1 MKTRHKSPTLVSMWM
16 LDVFCCALGCVI
28 MLWVLES
35 LSSTEH
41 AKRAKHAIINLN
53 STRLEL
59 VAAQDQLKETDRKL
73 SGIIAELQTQLAAL
87 TTDLTTVKKNLAVA
101 TTDVKTLQT
110 ALAGATD
117 DLANAKKA
125 LNLKTDDLTA
135 AKATLASTEA
145 KVQSLTDSLQKK
157 SKTAT
162 DLAAQVQTASAAEA
176 TLQKM
181 LADRKADY
189 DALTSQ
195 KKMADDR
202 LTDID
207 AKYRQLEKESKET
220 TAALAMSKKT
230 EGELGVAR
238 TTIKDLQKKIDD
250 TNASIIDLQGDK
262 KKLADKVDQLRIES
276 ENKFAGIAM
285 TGKRVVFIVDISGS
299 MKLLDEKTPDPN
311 KWPIVVETVSK
322 VMRTIP
328 DLEKYQLIIFSRSAK
343 FVYGDGEWQD
353 YKGEASLKRVVE
365 SLKATEPGGDTN
377 LYSAFDLAFRLR
389 PFDLDTIYLFS
400 DGLPTSGP
408 GLTPQQEQSLNAN
421 QQIDLLSKHLRSTLK
436 SWNITRESRRVKINS
451 IGFFYESPEVG
462 AFLWSLSRENEGSFV
477 GMSRP

>member
-1 MKTRHKSPTLVSMWM
+1 MKTRRTSPTLVSMWM

-41 AKRAKHAIINLN
+41 AKKAKTAVVQLN

-59 VAAQDQLKETDRKL
+59 VATKEQLQSTERKL
-73 SGIIAELQTQLAAL
+73 SGTIDELQTQLATL
-87 TTDLTTVKKNLAVA
+87 TTDLSTVKKNLAVA

-110 ALAGATD
+110 ALAGATEE
-117 DLANAKKA
+117 LADSKKA
-125 LNLKTDDLTA
+125 LTLKTDDLTD
-135 AKATLASTEA
+135 AKSKLAKTETR
-145 KVQSLTDSLQKK
+145 VQSLTDSLQKK
-157 SKTAT
+157 EKTAAE
-162 DLAAQVQTASAAEA
+162 LATQVRIATEAEA
-176 TLQKM
+176 ILQKM

-189 DALTSQ
+189 EALASQ

-207 AKYRQLEKESKET
+207 AKFRMLEKESKDT
-220 TAALAMSKKT
+220 TAALAMSKKS
-230 EGELGVAR
+230 EGELGLAR

-285 TGKRVVFIVDISGS
+285 TGKRVVFLIDISGS
-299 MKLLDEKTPDPN
+299 MKLLDEKTSAPN
-311 KWPIVVETVSK
+311 KWPIVIETVGK

-328 DLEKYQLIIFSRSAK
+328 DLEKFQCVVFSRDSK
-343 FVYGDGEWQD
+343 YLFGRGEWQD
-353 YKGEASLKRVVE
+353 YRGEASLKRVAE
-365 SLKATEPGGDTN
+365 ALKATEPGGDTN
-377 LYSAFDLAFRLR
+377 LYAAFDLAFRLR
-389 PFDLDTIYLFS
+389 SENLDTIYLFS

-408 GLTPQQEQSLNAN
+408 GLTPQQEQTLPAG
-421 QQIDLLSKHLRSTLK
+421 QQIDLLSKHLRTALK
-436 SWNITRESRRVKINS
+436 SWNGLRDSRRVKINS
-451 IGFFYESPEVG
+451 VGFFYESPEVG

>member
-1 MKTRHKSPTLVSMWM
+1 MWM

-41 AKRAKHAIINLN
+41 AKKAKTAVVQLN

-59 VAAQDQLKETDRKL
+59 VATKEQLQSTERKL
-73 SGIIAELQTQLAAL
+73 SGTIDELQTQLATL
-87 TTDLTTVKKNLAVA
+87 TTDLSTVKKNLAVA

-110 ALAGATD
+110 ALAGATEE
-117 DLANAKKA
+117 LADSKKA
-125 LNLKTDDLTA
+125 LTLKTDDLTD
-135 AKATLASTEA
+135 AKSKLAKTETR
-145 KVQSLTDSLQKK
+145 VQSLTDSLQKK
-157 SKTAT
+157 EKTAAE
-162 DLAAQVQTASAAEA
+162 LATQVRIATEAEA
-176 TLQKM
+176 ILQKL

-189 DALTSQ
+189 EALASQ

-207 AKYRQLEKESKET
+207 AKFRMLEKESKDT
-220 TAALAMSKKT
+220 TAALAMSKKS
-230 EGELGVAR
+230 EGELGLAR

-285 TGKRVVFIVDISGS
+285 TGKRVVFLIDISGS
-299 MKLLDEKTPDPN
+299 MKLLDEKTSAPN
-311 KWPIVVETVSK
+311 KWPIVIETVGK

-328 DLEKYQLIIFSRSAK
+328 DLEKFQCVVFSRDSK
-343 FVYGDGEWQD
+343 YLFGRGEWQD
-353 YKGEASLKRVVE
+353 YRGEASLKRVAE
-365 SLKATEPGGDTN
+365 ALKATEPGGDTN
-377 LYSAFDLAFRLR
+377 LYAAFDLAFRLR
-389 PFDLDTIYLFS
+389 SENLDTIYLFS

-408 GLTPQQEQSLNAN
+408 GLTPQQEQTLPAG
-421 QQIDLLSKHLRSTLK
+421 QQIDLLSKHLRTALK
-436 SWNITRESRRVKINS
+436 SWNGLRDSRRVKINS
-451 IGFFYESPEVG
+451 VGFFYESPEVG

>member
-41 AKRAKHAIINLN
+41 AKRAKTAIINLT
-53 STRLEL
+53 STRAEL
-59 VAAQDQLKETDRKL
+59 VAAKDQLKETELKL
-73 SGIIAELQTQLAAL
+73 TGTITELQANLNAL
-87 TTDLTTVKKNLAVA
+87 TTDLAEVKKNLAVA
-101 TTDVKTLQT
+101 TTDVKTLRT

-117 DLANAKKA
+117 DLANTKKA
-125 LNLKTDDLTA
+125 LTLKTDDLTTT
-135 AKATLASTEA
+135 KANLANTES
-145 KVQSLTDSLQKK
+145 KVQSLTDSLRKK
-157 SKTAT
+157 EKTA
-162 DLAAQVQTASAAEA
+162 AEMASQIQTASAAEA

-181 LADRKADY
+181 LADRKVDY
-189 DALTSQ
+189 DALLSQ
-195 KKMADDR
+195 KKTADDR
-202 LTDID
+202 LSDID

-220 TAALAMSKKT
+220 TAALAMSKKA
-230 EGELGVAR
+230 EGDLGVAR

-299 MKLLDEKTPDPN
+299 MKLLDERTPDPN
-311 KWPIVVETVSK
+311 KWPIVVETVVK

-328 DLEKYQLIIFSRSAK
+328 ELEKYQLVIFSRDAK

-353 YKGEASLKRVVE
+353 FKGEASLKRVAD

-389 PFDLDTIYLFS
+389 TTGLDTIYLFS

-408 GLTPQQEQSLNAN
+408 GMTPQQEQTLNAN
-421 QQIDLLSKHLRSTLK
+421 QQIELLSKHLRSTLK
-436 SWNITRESRRVKINS
+436 SWNVLRDSRRVKINS
-451 IGFFYESPEVG
+451 VGFFYESPEVG

>member
-1 MKTRHKSPTLVSMWM
+1 MWM

-41 AKRAKHAIINLN
+41 AKKAKTAVVQLN

-59 VAAQDQLKETDRKL
+59 VATKEQLQSTERKL
-73 SGIIAELQTQLAAL
+73 SGTIDELQTQLATL
-87 TTDLTTVKKNLAVA
+87 TTDLSTVKKNLAVA

-110 ALAGATD
+110 ALAGATEE
-117 DLANAKKA
+117 LADSKKA
-125 LNLKTDDLTA
+125 LTLKTDDLTD
-135 AKATLASTEA
+135 AKSKLAKTETR
-145 KVQSLTDSLQKK
+145 VQSLTDSLQKK
-157 SKTAT
+157 EKTAAE
-162 DLAAQVQTASAAEA
+162 LATQVRIATEAEA
-176 TLQKM
+176 ILQKM

-189 DALTSQ
+189 EALASQ

-207 AKYRQLEKESKET
+207 AKFRMLEKESKDT
-220 TAALAMSKKT
+220 TAALAMSKKS
-230 EGELGVAR
+230 EGELGLAR

-285 TGKRVVFIVDISGS
+285 TGKRVVFLIDISGS
-299 MKLLDEKTPDPN
+299 MKLLDEKTSAPN
-311 KWPIVVETVSK
+311 KWPIVIETVGK

-328 DLEKYQLIIFSRSAK
+328 DLEKFQCVVFSRDSK
-343 FVYGDGEWQD
+343 YLFGRGEWQD
-353 YKGEASLKRVVE
+353 YRGEASLKRVADA
-365 SLKATEPGGDTN
+365 LKATEPGGDTN
-377 LYSAFDLAFRLR
+377 LYAAFDLAFRLR
-389 PFDLDTIYLFS
+389 SENLDTIYLFS

-408 GLTPQQEQSLNAN
+408 GLTPQQEQTLPAG
-421 QQIDLLSKHLRSTLK
+421 QQIDLLSKHLRTALK
-436 SWNITRESRRVKINS
+436 SWNGLRDSRRVKINS
-451 IGFFYESPEVG
+451 VGFFYESPEVG

>member
-1 MKTRHKSPTLVSMWM
+1 MWM

-41 AKRAKHAIINLN
+41 AKKAKTAVVQLN

-59 VAAQDQLKETDRKL
+59 VATKEQLQSTERKL
-73 SGIIAELQTQLAAL
+73 SGTIDELQTQLATL
-87 TTDLTTVKKNLAVA
+87 TTDLSTVKKNLAVA

-110 ALAGATD
+110 ALAGATEE
-117 DLANAKKA
+117 LADSKKA
-125 LNLKTDDLTA
+125 LTLKTDDLTD
-135 AKATLASTEA
+135 AKSKLAKTETR
-145 KVQSLTDSLQKK
+145 VQSLTDSLQKK
-157 SKTAT
+157 EKTAAE
-162 DLAAQVQTASAAEA
+162 LATQVRIATEAEA
-176 TLQKM
+176 ILQKM

-189 DALTSQ
+189 EALASQ

-207 AKYRQLEKESKET
+207 AKFRMLEKESKDT
-220 TAALAMSKKT
+220 TAALAMSKKS
-230 EGELGVAR
+230 EGELGLAR

-285 TGKRVVFIVDISGS
+285 TGKRVVFLIDISGS
-299 MKLLDEKTPDPN
+299 MKLLDEKTSAPN
-311 KWPIVVETVSK
+311 KWPIVIETVGK

-328 DLEKYQLIIFSRSAK
+328 DLEKFQCVVFSRDSK
-343 FVYGDGEWQD
+343 YLFGRGEWQD
-353 YKGEASLKRVVE
+353 YRGEASLKRVADA
-365 SLKATEPGGDTN
+365 LKATEPGGDTN
-377 LYSAFDLAFRLR
+377 LYAAFDLAFRLR
-389 PFDLDTIYLFS
+389 SENLDTIYLFS

-408 GLTPQQEQSLNAN
+408 GMTPQQEQTLPAG
-421 QQIDLLSKHLRSTLK
+421 QQIDLLSKHLRTALK
-436 SWNITRESRRVKINS
+436 SWNGLRDSRRVKINS
-451 IGFFYESPEVG
+451 VGFFYESPEVG

>member
-1 MKTRHKSPTLVSMWM
+1 MKTRRTSPTLVSMWM

-41 AKRAKHAIINLN
+41 AKKAKTAVVQLN

-59 VAAQDQLKETDRKL
+59 VATKEQLQSTERKL
-73 SGIIAELQTQLAAL
+73 SGTINELQTQLATL
-87 TTDLTTVKKNLAVA
+87 TTDLSTVKKNLAVA

-110 ALAGATD
+110 ALAGATEE
-117 DLANAKKA
+117 LADSKKA
-125 LNLKTDDLTA
+125 LTLKTDDLTD
-135 AKATLASTEA
+135 AKSKLAKTETR
-145 KVQSLTDSLQKK
+145 VQSLTDSLQKK
-157 SKTAT
+157 EKTAAE
-162 DLAAQVQTASAAEA
+162 LATQVRIATEAEA
-176 TLQKM
+176 ILQKM

-189 DALTSQ
+189 EALASQ

-207 AKYRQLEKESKET
+207 AKFRMLEKESKDT
-220 TAALAMSKKT
+220 TAALAMSKKS
-230 EGELGVAR
+230 EGELGLAR

-285 TGKRVVFIVDISGS
+285 TGKRVVFLIDISGS
-299 MKLLDEKTPDPN
+299 MKLLDEKTSAPN
-311 KWPIVVETVSK
+311 KWPIVIETVGK

-328 DLEKYQLIIFSRSAK
+328 DLEKFQCVVFSRDSK
-343 FVYGDGEWQD
+343 YLFGRGEWQD
-353 YKGEASLKRVVE
+353 YRGEASLKRVAE
-365 SLKATEPGGDTN
+365 ALKATEPGGDTN
-377 LYSAFDLAFRLR
+377 LYAAFDLAFRLR
-389 PFDLDTIYLFS
+389 SENLDTIYLFS

-408 GLTPQQEQSLNAN
+408 GLTPQQEQTLPAG
-421 QQIDLLSKHLRSTLK
+421 QQIDLLSKHLRTALK
-436 SWNITRESRRVKINS
+436 SWNGLRDSRRVKINS
-451 IGFFYESPEVG
+451 VGFFYESPEVG

>member
-41 AKRAKHAIINLN
+41 AKTAKNAIVNLN
-53 STRLEL
+53 STRSEL
-59 VAAQDQLKETDRKL
+59 VATKQTLKETEQKL
-73 SGIIAELQTQLAAL
+73 TGVIAELQTQLAAV
-87 TTDLTTVKKNLAVA
+87 TTDLETVKKNLAVA

-117 DLANAKKA
+117 DLSNTKKA
-125 LNLKTDDLTA
+125 LNIKTNDLTTT
-135 AKATLASTEA
+135 KATLAKTETR
-145 KVQSLTDSLQKK
+145 VQSLTDSLQKK
-157 SKTAT
+157 EKTASE
-162 DLAAQVQTASAAEA
+162 LAAQVQTASATEA

-181 LADRKADY
+181 LADRKTDY
-189 DALTSQ
+189 DALLSQ

-202 LTDID
+202 LNDID
-207 AKYRQLEKESKET
+207 AKYRMLEKESKES
-220 TAALAMSKKT
+220 TAALAMSKKA
-230 EGELGVAR
+230 EGELGLAR
-238 TTIKDLQKKIDD
+238 TMIKDLQKKLDD
-250 TNASIIDLQGDK
+250 TNVNIIDLQGDK

-285 TGKRVVFIVDISGS
+285 TGKRVVFLVDISGS
-299 MKLLDEKTPDPN
+299 MKLIDEKTPDPN
-311 KWPIVVETVSK
+311 KWPIVIETIGK

-328 DLEKYQLIIFSRSAK
+328 DLEKFQVVVFSREARYL
-343 FVYGDGEWQD
+343 FGRGEWQD
-353 YKGEASLKRVVE
+353 YKGDASLKRV
-365 SLKATEPGGDTN
+365 SDALKATEPGGDTN

-389 PFDLDTIYLFS
+389 SENLDTIYLFS

-421 QQIDLLSKHLRSTLK
+421 QQIELLSKHLRTTLK
-436 SWNITRESRRVKINS
+436 SWNTLRDSRRVKINS
-451 IGFFYESPEVG
+451 VGFFYESPEVG

>member
-1 MKTRHKSPTLVSMWM
+1 MWM

-41 AKRAKHAIINLN
+41 AKKAKTAVVQLN

-59 VAAQDQLKETDRKL
+59 VATKEQLQSTERKL
-73 SGIIAELQTQLAAL
+73 SGTIDELQTQLATL
-87 TTDLTTVKKNLAVA
+87 TTDLSTVKKNLAVA

-110 ALAGATD
+110 ALAGATEE
-117 DLANAKKA
+117 LADSKKA
-125 LNLKTDDLTA
+125 LTLKTDDLTD
-135 AKATLASTEA
+135 AKSKLAKTETR
-145 KVQSLTDSLQKK
+145 VQSLTDSLQKK
-157 SKTAT
+157 EKTAAE
-162 DLAAQVQTASAAEA
+162 LATQVRIATEAEA
-176 TLQKM
+176 ILQKM

-189 DALTSQ
+189 EALASQ

-207 AKYRQLEKESKET
+207 AKFRMLEKESKDT
-220 TAALAMSKKT
+220 TAALAMSKKS
-230 EGELGVAR
+230 EGELGLAR

-285 TGKRVVFIVDISGS
+285 TGKRVVFLIDISGS
-299 MKLLDEKTPDPN
+299 MKLLDEKTSAPN
-311 KWPIVVETVSK
+311 KWPIVIETVGK

-328 DLEKYQLIIFSRSAK
+328 DLEKFQCVVFSRDSK
-343 FVYGDGEWQD
+343 YLFGRGEWQD
-353 YKGEASLKRVVE
+353 YRGEASLKRVAE
-365 SLKATEPGGDTN
+365 ALKATEPGGDTN
-377 LYSAFDLAFRLR
+377 LYAAFDLAFRLR
-389 PFDLDTIYLFS
+389 SENLDTIYLFS

-408 GLTPQQEQSLNAN
+408 GLTPQQEQTLPAG
-421 QQIDLLSKHLRSTLK
+421 QQIDLLSKHLRTALK
-436 SWNITRESRRVKINS
+436 SWNGLRDSRRVKINS
-451 IGFFYESPEVG
+451 VGFFYESPEVG

>member
-1 MKTRHKSPTLVSMWM
+1 MKTRRTSPTLVSMWM

-41 AKRAKHAIINLN
+41 SKKAKTAVVQLN

-59 VAAQDQLKETDRKL
+59 VATKEQLQSTERKL
-73 SGIIAELQTQLAAL
+73 SGTIDELQTQLATL
-87 TTDLTTVKKNLAVA
+87 TTDLSTVKKNLAVA

-110 ALAGATD
+110 ALAGATEE
-117 DLANAKKA
+117 LADSKKA
-125 LNLKTDDLTA
+125 LTLKTDDLTD
-135 AKATLASTEA
+135 AKSKLAKTETR
-145 KVQSLTDSLQKK
+145 VQSLTDSLQKK
-157 SKTAT
+157 EKTAAE
-162 DLAAQVQTASAAEA
+162 LATQVRIATEAEA
-176 TLQKM
+176 ILQKM

-189 DALTSQ
+189 EALASQ

-207 AKYRQLEKESKET
+207 AKFRMLEKESKDT
-220 TAALAMSKKT
+220 TAALAMSKKS
-230 EGELGVAR
+230 EGELGLAR

-285 TGKRVVFIVDISGS
+285 TGKRVVFLIDISGS
-299 MKLLDEKTPDPN
+299 MKLLDEKTSAPN
-311 KWPIVVETVSK
+311 KWPIVIETVGK

-328 DLEKYQLIIFSRSAK
+328 DLEKFQCVVFSRDSK
-343 FVYGDGEWQD
+343 YLFGRGEWQD
-353 YKGEASLKRVVE
+353 YRGEASLKRVAE
-365 SLKATEPGGDTN
+365 ALKATEPGGDTN
-377 LYSAFDLAFRLR
+377 LYAAFDLAFRLR
-389 PFDLDTIYLFS
+389 SENLDTIYLFS

-408 GLTPQQEQSLNAN
+408 GLTPQQEQTLPAG
-421 QQIDLLSKHLRSTLK
+421 QQIDLLSKHLRTALK
-436 SWNITRESRRVKINS
+436 SWNGLRDSRRVKINS
-451 IGFFYESPEVG
+451 VGFFYESPEVG

>member
-1 MKTRHKSPTLVSMWM
+1 M
-16 LDVFCCALGCVI
+16 LDIFCCALGCVI

-41 AKRAKHAIINLN
+41 AKTAKNAIINLN
-53 STRLEL
+53 STRIEL
-59 VAAQDQLKETDRKL
+59 VATQGQLKETEQKL
-73 SGIIAELQTQLAAL
+73 TGVIADLQTHLAAV
-87 TTDLTTVKKNLAVA
+87 TNDLEAVKKNLAVA

-125 LNLKTDDLTA
+125 LNLKTDDLAST
-135 AKATLASTEA
+135 KATLAKAET
-145 KVQSLTDSLQKK
+145 KVQSLTDSLSKK
-157 SKTAT
+157 EKSAI
-162 DLAAQVQTASAAEA
+162 DLASQVQTANATEA
-176 TLQKM
+176 MLRKM

-189 DALTSQ
+189 DALLSQ

-207 AKYRQLEKESKET
+207 AKYRQLEKESKES
-220 TAALAMSKKT
+220 TAALAMSRKA

-238 TTIKDLQKKIDD
+238 TTIKDLQKKLDD
-250 TNASIIDLQGDK
+250 TNANIIDLQGDK

-285 TGKRVVFIVDISGS
+285 TGKRVVFLVDISGS
-299 MKLLDEKTPDPN
+299 MKLLDERTPDPN
-311 KWPIVVETVSK
+311 KWPIVIETIGK

-328 DLEKYQLIIFSRSAK
+328 DLEKFQVVVFSRESRYL
-343 FVYGDGEWQD
+343 FGRGEWQD
-353 YKGEASLKRVVE
+353 YKGEASLKRV
-365 SLKATEPGGDTN
+365 SDALKTTEPGGDTN
-377 LYSAFDLAFRLR
+377 LYNGFDLAFRLR
-389 PFDLDTIYLFS
+389 SEGLDTIYLFS

-408 GLTPQQEQSLNAN
+408 GLTPPQEQSLNAN
-421 QQIDLLSKHLRSTLK
+421 QQIELLSKHLRTTLK
-436 SWNITRESRRVKINS
+436 SWNTLRDSKRVKINS
-451 IGFFYESPEVG
+451 VGFFYESPEVG

>member
-1 MKTRHKSPTLVSMWM
+1 MKTRRTSPTLVSMWM

-41 AKRAKHAIINLN
+41 AKKAKTAVVQLN

-59 VAAQDQLKETDRKL
+59 VATKEQLQSTERKL
-73 SGIIAELQTQLAAL
+73 SGTIDELQTQLATL
-87 TTDLTTVKKNLAVA
+87 TTDLSTVKKNLAVA

-110 ALAGATD
+110 ALAGATEE
-117 DLANAKKA
+117 LADSKKA
-125 LNLKTDDLTA
+125 LTLKTDDLTD
-135 AKATLASTEA
+135 AKSKLAKTETR
-145 KVQSLTDSLQKK
+145 VQSLIDSLQKK
-157 SKTAT
+157 EKTAAE
-162 DLAAQVQTASAAEA
+162 LATQVRIATEAEA
-176 TLQKM
+176 ILQKM

-189 DALTSQ
+189 EALASQ

-207 AKYRQLEKESKET
+207 AKFRMLEKESKDT
-220 TAALAMSKKT
+220 TAALAMSKKS
-230 EGELGVAR
+230 EGELGLAR

-285 TGKRVVFIVDISGS
+285 TGKRVVFLIDISGS
-299 MKLLDEKTPDPN
+299 MKLLDEKTSAPN
-311 KWPIVVETVSK
+311 KWPIVIETVGK

-328 DLEKYQLIIFSRSAK
+328 DLEKFQCVVFSRDSK
-343 FVYGDGEWQD
+343 YLFGRGEWQD
-353 YKGEASLKRVVE
+353 YRGEASLKRVAE
-365 SLKATEPGGDTN
+365 ALKATEPGGDTN
-377 LYSAFDLAFRLR
+377 LYAAFDLAFRLR
-389 PFDLDTIYLFS
+389 SENLDTIYLFS

-408 GLTPQQEQSLNAN
+408 GLTPQQEQTLPAG
-421 QQIDLLSKHLRSTLK
+421 QQIDLLSKHLRTALK
-436 SWNITRESRRVKINS
+436 SWNGLRDSRRVKINS
-451 IGFFYESPEVG
+451 VGFFYESPEVG

>member
-1 MKTRHKSPTLVSMWM
+1 
-16 LDVFCCALGCVI
+16 

-41 AKRAKHAIINLN
+41 AKKAKTAVVQLN

-59 VAAQDQLKETDRKL
+59 VATKEQLQSTERKL
-73 SGIIAELQTQLAAL
+73 SGTIDELQTQLATL
-87 TTDLTTVKKNLAVA
+87 TTDLSTVKKNLAVA

-110 ALAGATD
+110 ALAGATEE
-117 DLANAKKA
+117 LADSKKA
-125 LNLKTDDLTA
+125 LTLKTDDLTD
-135 AKATLASTEA
+135 AKSKLAKTETR
-145 KVQSLTDSLQKK
+145 VQSLTDSLQKK
-157 SKTAT
+157 EKTAAE
-162 DLAAQVQTASAAEA
+162 LATQVRIATEAEA
-176 TLQKM
+176 ILQKM

-189 DALTSQ
+189 EALASQ

-207 AKYRQLEKESKET
+207 AKFRMLEKESKDT
-220 TAALAMSKKT
+220 TAALAMSKKS
-230 EGELGVAR
+230 EGELGLAR

-285 TGKRVVFIVDISGS
+285 TGKRVVFLIDISGS
-299 MKLLDEKTPDPN
+299 MKLLDEKTSAPN
-311 KWPIVVETVSK
+311 KWPIVIETVGK

-328 DLEKYQLIIFSRSAK
+328 DLEKFQCVVFSRDSK
-343 FVYGDGEWQD
+343 YLFGRGEWQD
-353 YKGEASLKRVVE
+353 YRGEASLKRVAE
-365 SLKATEPGGDTN
+365 ALKATEPGGDTN
-377 LYSAFDLAFRLR
+377 LYAAFDLAFRLR
-389 PFDLDTIYLFS
+389 SENLDTIYLFS

-408 GLTPQQEQSLNAN
+408 GLTPQQEQTLPAG
-421 QQIDLLSKHLRSTLK
+421 QQIDLLSKHLRTALK
-436 SWNITRESRRVKINS
+436 SWNGLRDSRRVKINS
-451 IGFFYESPEVG
+451 VGFFYESPEVG

>member
-1 MKTRHKSPTLVSMWM
+1 MKTRRTSPTLVSMWM

-41 AKRAKHAIINLN
+41 AKKAKTAVVQLN

-59 VAAQDQLKETDRKL
+59 VATKEQLQSTERKL
-73 SGIIAELQTQLAAL
+73 SGTIDELQTQLATL
-87 TTDLTTVKKNLAVA
+87 TTDLSTVKKNLAVA

-110 ALAGATD
+110 ALAGATEE
-117 DLANAKKA
+117 LADSKKA
-125 LNLKTDDLTA
+125 LTLKTDDLTD
-135 AKATLASTEA
+135 AKSKLAKTETR
-145 KVQSLTDSLQKK
+145 VQSLTDSLQKK
-157 SKTAT
+157 EKTAAE
-162 DLAAQVQTASAAEA
+162 LATQVRIATEAEA
-176 TLQKM
+176 ILQKM

-189 DALTSQ
+189 EALASQ

-207 AKYRQLEKESKET
+207 AKFRMLEKESKDT
-220 TAALAMSKKT
+220 TAALAMSKKS
-230 EGELGVAR
+230 EGELGLAR

-285 TGKRVVFIVDISGS
+285 TGKRVVFLIDISGS
-299 MKLLDEKTPDPN
+299 MKLLDEKTSAPN
-311 KWPIVVETVSK
+311 KWPIVIETVGK

-328 DLEKYQLIIFSRSAK
+328 DLEKFQCVVFSRDSK
-343 FVYGDGEWQD
+343 YLFGRGEWQD
-353 YKGEASLKRVVE
+353 YRGEASLKRVADA
-365 SLKATEPGGDTN
+365 LKATEPGGDTN
-377 LYSAFDLAFRLR
+377 LYAAFDLAFRLR
-389 PFDLDTIYLFS
+389 SENLDTIYLFS

-408 GLTPQQEQSLNAN
+408 GLTPQQEQTLPAG
-421 QQIDLLSKHLRSTLK
+421 QQIDLLSKHLRTALK
-436 SWNITRESRRVKINS
+436 SWNGLRDSRRVKINS
-451 IGFFYESPEVG
+451 VGFFYESPEVG